1 MGAGCSGFLIQNS
14 ARETLCLPWFGKS
27 IMTSDTPFQLGSN
40 LDPGRPL
47 WYGQEILLRG
57 HPISLPLE
65 PYLGAACGD
74 EQGLR
79 RVGLS
84 SAGLP
89 GCVRLDTREKYTS
102 SCSTLSPALNLAS
115 GDPWCPVLGA
125 RPSTK
130 KHTVGS
136 PNHCFQI

>member
-1 MGAGCSGFLIQNS
+1 MQWVPNPELGQRDPLSPLVWQINHDIRHPIPTS
-14 ARETLCLPWFGKS
+14 S
-27 IMTSDTPFQLGSN
+27 I